1 MSAKDK
7 ETMAERV
14 RNAGKDCEKALRMCI
29 YNISYICYPTQEVLE
44 KMKGNSWFACDKAN
58 FIRIALGV
66 IVNDLE
72 DFSKTLVSLPDL
84 FAREIREYN
93 ILYYCKEVLNVPIDL
108 FKKLEIT
115 VNSINDD
122 HLLVEDLI
130 VYYKNRIKIL
140 TNDDDLLIDFYFT
153 DIINSEIPSQLNKAV
168 DNYVEFVKA
177 YAEFYDSLFSDVEK
191 LSD

>member
-14 RNAGKDCEKALRMCI
+14 RNAGKVCEEALRGSI
-29 YNISYICYPTQEVLE
+29 YNISYICHPTQEVLE

-58 FIRIALGV
+58 FIRIALGA
-66 IVNDLE
+66 IVSALE
-72 DFSKTLVSLPDL
+72 HFSKTLVSLPDL
-84 FAREIREYN
+84 FVREYN
-93 ILYYCKEVLNVPIDL
+93 TYYYCKEMLNVPIDL

-115 VNSINDD
+115 LNSINDD
-122 HLLVEDLI
+122 ELLVEDLI
-130 VYYKNRIKIL
+130 AYYKNRIKIF

-168 DNYVEFVKA
+168 DNYVEFVKV
-177 YAEFYDSLFSDVEK
+177 YAEFYDSLFSDFEK